1 MAETKKRTKVKK
13 IMGWKDCEI
22 EQGDT
27 IYDDIKQGSTSL
39 SREEGQTTEAKI
51 ESGENEGVDKEPD
64 KYILT
69 CERRIGPDE
78 DVHPS
83 FKDNVGNVE
92 VRPRRKGA
100 RSVKLTGVSQDV
112 GVKFDSTDG
121 AVVTYTWKTK
131 GAVDEDGNL
140 TDISIGKVGEVGTAG
155 GSGASETSEASEA
168 SETSEG

>member
-1 MAETKKRTKVKK
+1 MAETKKRTKVTK

-22 EQGDT
+22 ETPDN
-27 IYDDIKQGSTSL
+27 ILDDIKQGSTSL
-39 SREEGQTTEAKI
+39 SREEGQTTEAKV

-69 CERRIGPDE
+69 CDRRIGPDE
-78 DVHPS
+78 EVKPG
-83 FKDNVGNVE
+83 FKDNAGEVE

-100 RSVKLTGVSQDV
+100 RSVMLTGVSQDIS
-112 GVKFDSTDG
+112 VKYDSTDG

-140 TDISIGKVGEVGTAG
+140 TDISIGKVETVGA
-155 GSGASETSEASEA
+155 SGASGASQ
-168 SETSEG
+168 G